1 MTATFELSAEEW
13 NEEFFQKVKTLFNS
27 ERIRVSIEPAEMDTT
42 EYLMSSEANRRALD
56 ESIAQ
61 ARRGEFILFDLE
73 TRQPVETQDAVNEP
87 NTPGR

>member
-42 EYLMSSEANRRALD
+42 EYLLRDPANREHLMRAIENVRRGNVVEVDLD
-56 ESIAQ
+56 ELIQQYGS
-61 ARRGEFILFDLE
+61 
-73 TRQPVETQDAVNEP
+73 
-87 NTPGR
+87 

>member
-13 NEEFFQKVKTLFNS
+13 NEEFFQKVKTLFHS

-56 ESIAQ
+56 ESIEQ
-61 ARRGEFILFDLE
+61 ARRGEFILFDLG
-73 TRQPVETQDAVNEP
+73 TRQSVEPQDTLNEP
-87 NTPGR
+87 NAPGR